1 MAAPPFRESNLFRV
15 PIRDLALAIEGT
27 RLAPL
32 IDQFKKELADLGIT
46 AVTPRFHLS
55 TEWGVPFGT
64 VVIGIPFYLARPE
77 LLELHREEV
86 GHIEGFNGADI
97 LRYLRHE
104 MGHVINYAYQLYER
118 EDWVKLFG
126 SINQPY
132 LEDYRP
138 QPFSRRFV
146 RHLPGWYAQKHP
158 DEDWAETFAVWMT
171 PGGRWQE
178 EYASW
183 ALVRQ
188 KLSYCDQV
196 MQEIKDRPPPVTA
209 TELDE
214 DVSELTMSL
223 ADYYKAAAAEAPATA
238 GLDGDLKS
246 IFDDVPVEASPDQP
260 VKPAAALIRS
270 LERQLMADVFRWT
283 GHFPEKTRSLMR
295 DLEKRADALKQVY
308 PAAAEEQVRNSVTV
322 LVTAL
327 AMNHVHR
334 GSYFPEPQPGASDQP
349 GAPAGS
355 ANTDSAANGV
365 SAERAADSVAPR
377 GKT

>member
-1 MAAPPFRESNLFRV
+1 MPTPTFRESNLFRV

-32 IDQFKKELADLGIT
+32 IDQFRTELNELGIT

-86 GHIEGFNGADI
+86 GHIEGFNSADI

-104 MGHVINYAYQLYER
+104 MGHVVNYAYELYER
-118 EDWVKLFG
+118 EEWVKLFG

-171 PGGRWQE
+171 PGRRWPDD
-178 EYASW
+178 YAAW
-183 ALVRQ
+183 PTVRQ
-188 KLSYCDQV
+188 KLAYCDKV
-196 MQEIKDRPPPVTA
+196 LQEVRGLPPKVTA
-209 TELDE
+209 TDLDE

-223 ADYYKAAAAEAPATA
+223 SDFYKAAAAEAPSAA

-246 IFDDVPVEASPDQP
+246 IFDDLPAEEATNQP
-260 VKPAAALIRS
+260 VKAAGPLIRS

-295 DLEKRADALKQVY
+295 DLAQRADALKQVY
-308 PAAAEEQVRNSVTV
+308 PEAADDQVRASVTV

-334 GSYFPEPQPGASDQP
+334 GSYFPEPQPATGGEP
-349 GAPAGS
+349 APAPASSRPIESGS
-355 ANTDSAANGV
+355 
-365 SAERAADSVAPR
+365 
-377 GKT
+377 